1 MNYNRT
7 IELPEKGE
15 SFRTDDALAEALE
28 TQRKAEPL
36 EGLKIT
42 ESAGAT
48 GEEGKNDAAG
58 KRWEEKQDPWMETV
72 GAFIRNIDINT
83 L

>member
-15 SFRTDDALAEALE
+15 GFRTDDALAEALE
-28 TQRKAEPL
+28 TQRKAESL
-36 EGLKIT
+36 EGITTT

-48 GEEGKNDAAG
+48 GEEGNDDLPG
-58 KRWEEKQDPWMETV
+58 KSWEEKQDPWMETV